1 MGKRGPPPKPTA
13 LKLIA
18 GNPGKKALPPGE
30 VKPKVELPSKPRHL
44 SIEASAEWDR
54 LAPVLMRL
62 GLLTRLDRAAFAAY
76 CQAWAKHVEAE
87 QQLAKASALAF
98 TQTGFPIINP
108 WATISKQAVEQMSRL
123 LGEFG
128 LTPAART
135 RINVGHVPTDG
146 NEGEPTDGEPKQAGA
161 FEF

>member
-1 MGKRGPPPKPTA
+1 MGHRGPPPKPTA

-18 GNPGKKALPPGE
+18 GNPGKKALPKDEP
-30 VKPKVELPSKPRHL
+30 KPKVELPSKPRHL
-44 SIEASAEWDR
+44 TTEASSEWDR

-62 GLLTRLDRAAFAAY
+62 KLLTRLDRAAFAAY
-76 CQAWAKHVEAE
+76 CQAWARHVEAE
-87 QQLAKASALAF
+87 EQLAKASALAF
-98 TQTGFPIINP
+98 THNGYPIVNP
-108 WATISKQAVEQMSRL
+108 WLTISNQAVEQMRKF

-135 RINVGHVPTDG
+135 RIGAPPLPAENPGTGGDG
-146 NEGEPTDGEPKQAGA
+146 NAKTGTD